1 MTRPQARTSFVFPK
15 HNLRIY
21 FLLLYRL
28 SRYPSFSFL
37 LFSLRSF
44 FPFFFLLHI
53 IERHGKA
60 KKKSVFVSTNP
71 VIIIIFGKTC
81 SDSTAECKMLVF
93 VQARTQNLFRLSI
106 ILQICHLFVFR
117 LIHYCSQAQPDI
129 DAFYY
134 FAITFTRMC

>member
-1 MTRPQARTSFVFPK
+1 MAMTRPQARSSFVFPK

-44 FPFFFLLHI
+44 FPSFFLLHI

-71 VIIIIFGKTC
+71 VIIIIFGKRAQIVQRNAKCLFSFRHVLRICFAYPSFFKFATC
-81 SDSTAECKMLVF
+81 LYF
-93 VQARTQNLFRLSI
+93 V
-106 ILQICHLFVFR
+106 
-117 LIHYCSQAQPDI
+117 
-129 DAFYY
+129 
-134 FAITFTRMC
+134 